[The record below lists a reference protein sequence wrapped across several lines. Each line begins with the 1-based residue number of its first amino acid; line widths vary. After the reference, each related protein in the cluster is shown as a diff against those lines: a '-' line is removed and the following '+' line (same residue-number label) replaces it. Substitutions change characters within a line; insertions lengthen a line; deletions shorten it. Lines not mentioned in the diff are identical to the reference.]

1 MGSYVFLAIL
11 GMVAYSITTIFVKIA
26 AREVRRG
33 WLAALKGLD
42 LCPLWVILRHQYG
55 ARGCLLLG
63 QLQTSVESLRLP
75 QSAPTVIR
83 GAIQLNRR

>member
-42 LCPLWVILRHQYG
+42 QREWRCMGRSDKYVV
-55 ARGCLLLG
+55 ARLDNLDGRLG
-63 QLQTSVESLRLP
+63 R
-75 QSAPTVIR
+75 
-83 GAIQLNRR
+83 